1 MDDQRPSFARKAAE
15 RAREIALEASVR
27 RKKWLRLGAV
37 SVLSIGASVAIG
49 YRVAGRVGTVN
60 PNAAWHGKIALV
72 ARAPGA
78 TPDASGGITL
88 TTAKGTST
96 AAEGSEIGEGTEIRT
111 DTRTRARIAFD
122 DGTSIAIDRG
132 TRILIEPG
140 ARTLKLEDGQIIA
153 DVAHLEGASPAKIAT
168 PNGDVA
174 VLGTK
179 LALTS
184 EADRTSV
191 EVLRGSVELKDN
203 GGTVQIGAGEEG
215 IAARGAQLT
224 VAPVNDLAQRLAFG
238 ERLGLSGVHNEDT
251 DLPVSGLGELRARRP
266 GKTDEKDHALAIAHH
281 GAKIRI
287 AGNVARTEIDETF
300 TNDTNDDLEGIYRFP
315 LPPGAQIERL
325 ALEEKG
331 QLIDGSF
338 VDTQKGEAIFRG
350 AIHNATPDQPKP
362 KEEIIWVPG
371 PWRDPALLEWQRGG
385 RFELRIFPIPKHGSR
400 RVVLAYTE
408 TVQPVAGLRR
418 YTYPLPDAA
427 ALTIGSFDADVQVV
441 GQDPKTG
448 VKIRGYELAKTTSEG
463 KADRFTMSA
472 QSFVP
477 SGDLTVEYALD
488 DRSTDVTAWGF
499 VDSSQK
505 DATPIF
511 SQAAIK
517 AGFATPPPTK
527 NFVALAFRPKLS
539 GWSDAEPHDVVIAVD
554 SGRSMFGERFQRAR
568 RLAVQIVQEMDRR
581 DRVAIL
587 ACDTTCKAMPGGLVA
602 AGSSSAHDADSFL
615 AGVEPDG
622 ASDLVGAVRAASS
635 LSSARDASR
644 RLRVV
649 LLSDGIASAGY
660 RTADRIEQ
668 ETHDALSSAHDEA
681 VAVPIGVD
689 ADTSTL
695 SEIARGGGGV
705 VVPYAPGEMLEAA
718 ALDVLN
724 ATYGVTLRDV
734 ELTLP
739 AGLTDSAPA
748 QIAPI
753 RAGGEIIVAARM
765 AGSEV
770 DGDAVL
776 RGKVAGEPFE
786 ARYPLHVIASNDL
799 GNAFV
804 PRLFASA
811 RIADEE
817 RGQVTP
823 AARADVVA
831 LSQRFHVASK
841 FTSLLVLES
850 EAMFRAFGIDR
861 DDASSPIWTG
871 ETEATSTDVATLLP
885 EEEKSADTKS
895 PAKDEDSFGGSADLS
910 GTLDGWS
917 AGASGHGIAR
927 GAGGGGGGRAEGGAQ
942 FHAPPPRPSRIAPKM
957 PTASHGDE
965 SDNRRDSEERKKE
978 VTTTTPATPPPAPP
992 AGATATAAPQQNAQA
1007 PLDRMD
1013 PYATNKSV
1021 QGIGAGA
1028 VQEFGGG
1035 FGGGQW
1041 MKRVWTRV
1049 AAISASSGPAVSDEK
1064 IVAARVALA
1073 AAPDERARYVD
1084 LVHLLSAAGA
1094 TEELGEVLAKWSSRD
1109 PLDEAATTAR
1119 ADLAARAGDR
1129 DRALRIIDG
1138 AAAGINAP
1146 TSKVSLLESLALAH
1160 ERAGDKAGGCAFRIA
1175 VADVRAEA
1183 VGQKPLNG
1191 SDVERVARAVSCERS
1206 DAREGS
1212 VQRWLTRPERDQILG
1227 LASRFDPATQLNPES
1242 SGVGDVVAEAT
1253 WDPAANVDIDLAV
1266 VDPAGNRLSWMGKS
1280 SNVRVS
1286 QPTNRHRETLA
1297 VTNFSSGVFTIE
1309 IVRGA
1314 GGTAPVNGTLTVRS
1328 LGQTMTVPFFLTG
1341 VRTSVARVDMR
1352 LESRLVPVTS
1362 TPAEFDQTA
1371 AMTLVKRVPVS
1382 ACSIPNGPNGAG
1394 RATVLFD
1401 GSGRVSNVVVSTP
1414 FAGTSVGSCITARLS
1429 RVHVSPFTGSATV
1442 ARAFVI
1448 PP

>member
-1 MDDQRPSFARKAAE
+1 MRNGVAE
-15 RAREIALEASVR
+15 RARKIAVEAAAR
-27 RKKWLRLGAV
+27 RKKWLRLAAFGF
-37 SVLSIGASVAIG
+37 LSMGASIAIG
-49 YRVAGRVGTVN
+49 YHVAGRVGAVN
-60 PNAAWHGKIALV
+60 PNAAWHGKIAIV
-72 ARAPGA
+72 ARAPGVA
-78 TPDASGGITL
+78 PDAKGGITL

-96 AAEGSEIGEGTEIRT
+96 AAEGSEVGEGTEIQT
-111 DTRTRARIAFD
+111 DSRTRARIAFD

-132 TRILIEPG
+132 TRVRIESGP
-140 ARTLKLEDGQIIA
+140 RTMKLEDGQIIA

-184 EADRTSV
+184 EVDRTSV

-215 IAARGAQLT
+215 IAARGAELT
-224 VAPVNDLAQRLAFG
+224 VAPVNDLAQRVAFG

-338 VDTQKGEAIFRG
+338 VDTQRGEAIFRG

-427 ALTIGSFDADVQVV
+427 ALTIGSFDADVQVI
-441 GQDPKTG
+441 GQDPKSA
-448 VKIRGYELAKTTSEG
+448 VKVRGYELAKASSEG
-463 KADRFTMSA
+463 KAERFTMSA

-499 VDSSQK
+499 ADDRSK
-505 DATPIF
+505 NATPIF
-511 SQAAIK
+511 SPAAVK
-517 AGFATPPPTK
+517 MGVSTPLSSK

-539 GWSDAEPHDVVIAVD
+539 GWTDAQPHDVVIAVD

-568 RLAVQIVQEMDRR
+568 RLAVQIAQEMDRR
-581 DRVAIL
+581 DRVAVL
-587 ACDTTCKAMPGGLVA
+587 ACDTTCRAMQGGLVA

-615 AGVEPDG
+615 AGIEPDG

-635 LSSARDASR
+635 LSSVRDVSR
-644 RLRVV
+644 RLRVI

-660 RTADRIEQ
+660 RTGDRIEQ
-668 ETHDALSSAHDEA
+668 EVHDTLSVAHDEA
-681 VAVPIGVD
+681 VAVPIGAD

-705 VVPYAPGEMLEAA
+705 VVPYAPGEMLETA

-753 RAGGEIIVAARM
+753 RAGGELIVAARM

-786 ARYPLHVIASNDL
+786 ARYPLHVVASSDL

-804 PRLFASA
+804 PRLYASA

-823 AARADVVA
+823 AARADVVD

-850 EAMFRAFGIDR
+850 EAMFRAFGINR
-861 DDASSPIWTG
+861 DDAASPLWTG
-871 ETEATSTDVATLLP
+871 ESEASSTDVATLAP
-885 EEEKSADTKS
+885 DEEKTADTTREL
-895 PAKDEDSFGGSADLS
+895 AKDEDSAGSGADLS
-910 GTLDGWS
+910 GTLDGVM
-917 AGASGHGIAR
+917 AGASGHGA
-927 GAGGGGGGRAEGGAQ
+927 GTGGGGGGKAPAEHGGVH
-942 FHAPPPRPSRIAPKM
+942 FHAPPPRPSMIAPKA
-957 PTASHGDE
+957 PAGDTDTH
-965 SDNRRDSEERKKE
+965 DNRRGSEDRKKE
-978 VTTTTPATPPPAPP
+978 STNITTTPATPPPAPP
-992 AGATATAAPQQNAQA
+992 QAAPTATTAPQQNAQA
-1007 PLDRMD
+1007 PLDHMD
-1013 PYATNKSV
+1013 PYAAANKSLQANGV
-1021 QGIGAGA
+1021 GAGSIG
-1028 VQEFGGG
+1028 EFGG
-1035 FGGGQW
+1035 FAGGQW

-1049 AAISASSGPAVSDEK
+1049 AAISASNGPAVSDEK
-1064 IVAARVALA
+1064 IAAARAALV

-1129 DRALRIIDG
+1129 DRALRIVDG
-1138 AAAGINAP
+1138 VAAGINAP
-1146 TSKVSLLESLALAH
+1146 TSKVSLLEALALAH
-1160 ERAGDKAGGCAFRIA
+1160 ERAGDKAGSCAFRVA

-1183 VGQKPLNG
+1183 VGQKPLAG
-1191 SDVERVARAVSCERS
+1191 SDVERVAHAVACERS
-1206 DAREGS
+1206 DAREAS
-1212 VQRWLTRPERDQILG
+1212 AQRWLEGRAEREQILA
-1227 LASRFDPATQLNPES
+1227 LAGRFDPATRSTTENT
-1242 SGVGDVVAEAT
+1242 GFGDVIADAT
-1253 WDPAANVDIDLAV
+1253 WDPAANVDIDLAI

-1280 SNVRVS
+1280 SNVRVA
-1286 QPTNRHRETLA
+1286 QPTNRRRETLA
-1297 VTNFSSGVFTIE
+1297 VTNFSSGAFTIE

-1328 LGQTMTVPFFLTG
+1328 LGQTMTVPFLLTG
-1341 VRTSVARVDMR
+1341 VRASVARVDVHT
-1352 LESRLVPVTS
+1352 ESHLVPVSGT
-1362 TPAEFDQTA
+1362 TNEFDQSTA
-1371 AMTLVKRVPVS
+1371 TTLVKNVPL
-1382 ACSIPNGPNGAG
+1382 AQCSIPNGPNGAG
-1394 RATVLFD
+1394 RATILFD
-1401 GSGRVSNVVVSTP
+1401 ASGRVSNVVVSTP
-1414 FAGTSVGSCITARLS
+1414 FSGTSVASCIIARLS
-1429 RVHVSPFTGSATV
+1429 RVHVAPFAGSATV